1 MCERFLVI
9 SQTASLRRAVRHVRK
24 RKARLRI
31 RALGRFDQQRAAAVP
46 ATMSFNARLP
56 HSPAAPV
63 ARNPYNYLAWGGQ
76 MPATYTG
83 QSPPSNFS
91 DQRVAKASQ
100 LVKRP
105 LSAAKQSGYCP
116 EKPPPPEYPLKL
128 NGVAP
133 ADRVPVLERTRAT
146 LLSTSEI
153 IRLALTVHLPAMC

>member
-1 MCERFLVI
+1 
-9 SQTASLRRAVRHVRK
+9 
-24 RKARLRI
+24 
-31 RALGRFDQQRAAAVP
+31 
-46 ATMSFNARLP
+46 MSFNARLP

-133 ADRVPVLERTRAT
+133 ADRVPVLERGTTPECGVRAFVSTRSNGAILYQSAWKSQSLKDLHQEAQRIPRPT
-146 LLSTSEI
+146 MFEKRFGPPRTS
-153 IRLALTVHLPAMC
+153 LGTS

>member
-1 MCERFLVI
+1 MCERFLV
-9 SQTASLRRAVRHVRK
+9 SQTAHFDEPSVTCASAP
-24 RKARLRI
+24 ARLRI

-146 LLSTSEI
+146 LHSTSEI